1 MVQAIPEISRQWK
14 VIGENGLDSLQFSDE
29 KSPEVGDSQVLVKIQ
44 GATLNYRDLTITK
57 GTYPW
62 DVRPDV
68 VPGSDGAGT
77 VLAVGKHVTRFKPG
91 DKVVTALAQ
100 RYIAGPLSDDLPK
113 SGLGAVLDGTFRTIG
128 VFSEQ
133 GLVPLPRGLTFI
145 EGAALTCAGV
155 TAWNALFGLSGKQV
169 SAGQWVL
176 TQGTGGVSIFAIQF
190 AKAVGAR
197 VIATTSSAEKAKLL
211 EKLGVDHII
220 NYRETIDWGK
230 EAKRLTGG
238 VGVDLV
244 VEVAGPTTLRQSL
257 VSCRLD
263 GTIITTGFAG
273 GNPSEH
279 DMPTFLDSWLS
290 LVTVRGT
297 GCVVTKYD
305 DIANAVKT
313 CTDITL
319 SNIAAPSNG
328 AIDLSKLQTGT
339 KVTFDGTTTF
349 ADTVDSSFDP
359 IIISGTNIVI
369 TGAPGHVIEGNGAAY
384 WDGLGS
390 NGGGDKPNH
399 FVVVK
404 KTTNA
409 KITNLNIKNWPVH
422 CFSMTGNQGLTVSGL
437 VLDNSAGDAPNS
449 KSGSKAAAHNSDGF
463 DISSSD
469 NVLLENIKVH
479 NQDDCVAVTS
489 GTKIT
494 VNNLYCYGGHGL
506 SIGSI
511 GGKSNNTVD
520 GVVFSNSQVVKSSN
534 GCRIKSNS
542 NTTGEV
548 SNVTYK
554 NITLTDIDTYG
565 IDVQQDYLNGGP
577 TGSPTNG
584 VKISG
589 IHFIDVT
596 GTATSDAYNYYI
608 LCGDGSCSDIT
619 FENTKITGGGKT
631 SSCNFPASGCPA

>member
-1 MVQAIPEISRQWK
+1 MAKFFAPAAALLNV
-14 VIGENGLDSLQFSDE
+14 
-29 KSPEVGDSQVLVKIQ
+29 VLV
-44 GATLNYRDLTITK
+44 AA
-57 GTYPW
+57 
-62 DVRPDV
+62 
-68 VPGSDGAGT
+68 S
-77 VLAVGKHVTRFKPG
+77 
-91 DKVVTALAQ
+91 
-100 RYIAGPLSDDLPK
+100 
-113 SGLGAVLDGTFRTIG
+113 
-128 VFSEQ
+128 
-133 GLVPLPRGLTFI
+133 PRGHHGSHIRYTNTI
-145 EGAALTCAGV
+145 PRAS
-155 TAWNALFGLSGKQV
+155 NA
-169 SAGQWVL
+169 
-176 TQGTGGVSIFAIQF
+176 
-190 AKAVGAR
+190 
-197 VIATTSSAEKAKLL
+197 
-211 EKLGVDHII
+211 
-220 NYRETIDWGK
+220 
-230 EAKRLTGG
+230 
-238 VGVDLV
+238 
-244 VEVAGPTTLRQSL
+244 
-257 VSCRLD
+257 
-263 GTIITTGFAG
+263 
-273 GNPSEH
+273 
-279 DMPTFLDSWLS
+279 
-290 LVTVRGT
+290 T

-359 IIISGTNIVI
+359 IIISGTNIVV

-390 NGGGDKPNH
+390 NGGGHKPNH